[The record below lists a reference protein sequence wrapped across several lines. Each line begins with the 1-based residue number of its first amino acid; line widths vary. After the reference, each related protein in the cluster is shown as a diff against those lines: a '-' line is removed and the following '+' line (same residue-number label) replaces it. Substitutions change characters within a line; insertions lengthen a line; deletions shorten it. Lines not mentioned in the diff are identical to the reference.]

1 MKNRG
6 LLKKKAIFF
15 QHDFRAFARCAGLI
29 IDGEFRAKLRNGA
42 IMKWVKRIV
51 LVCVLLIV
59 VALVGVYLSLN
70 SIVRSVVERQA
81 SASLGVPTTLGSA
94 RLSLVGGNVQL
105 NDLAVSSPPKFSAPQ
120 IFSLGGIGVAVHYG
134 QLTGEPI
141 HVQQITI
148 DHPVLVVEQMGGS
161 LNLKALMDQ
170 MPQTP
175 QTSSGEPTKPIKL
188 IIDEL
193 DLNNADVTFMPGIP
207 GLSDKMEVSVPSMTL
222 KNIGN
227 ADGSQNGA
235 AIKEVV
241 MQVATA
247 LAAKGAD
254 GSKLPPEVK
263 ALLSGQLGGIS
274 QALGTEFN
282 KQVSGITASLGK
294 QVQGQVGNL
303 INTNEQGAIQ
313 QLLGGSSKSNKK

>member
-1 MKNRG
+1 MEN
-6 LLKKKAIFF
+6 L
-15 QHDFRAFARCAGLI
+15 RA
-29 IDGEFRAKLRNGA
+29 EYQKGA

-51 LVCVLLIV
+51 LMCVVLIV
-59 VALVGVYLSLN
+59 VALVAVYLSLN
-70 SIVRSVVERQA
+70 SIVRAVVQRQA

-94 RLSLVGGNVQL
+94 RLSLTGGNVQL
-105 NDLAVSSPPKFSAPQ
+105 NDLVVTSPPKFSAPQ
-120 IFSLGGIGVAVHYG
+120 LFSLGGIAVAVHYG

-148 DHPVLVVEQMGGS
+148 DHPVLVIEQSGGA
-161 LNLKALMDQ
+161 LNLKSLMDQ

-175 QTSSGEPTKPIKL
+175 QTSGGEPTKPIKL
-188 IIDEL
+188 VIDEL
-193 DLNNADVTFMPGIP
+193 DLNNADVSFMPGIP
-207 GLSDKMEVSVPSMTL
+207 GLGSKMDVSVPSLSL

-235 AIKEVV
+235 AIKDVV

-263 ALLSGQLGGIS
+263 ALLSGDLGGIS
-274 QALGTEFN
+274 QQLGSEFN
-282 KQVSGITASLGK
+282 KQISGITGSLDK

-303 INTNEQGAIQ
+303 INDNGQGAVQ
-313 QLLGGSSKSNKK
+313 QLLGGNKNNKK